1 MYRSLL
7 FILLFFSCT
16 SKQDDQKQVFRYN
29 QPEGLTTLDP
39 AFAKSQPV
47 MWISHQL
54 YNTLVEINS
63 KLNISPSLARKWEI
77 SDDGRQYVFHL
88 RDSIFFHD
96 NAAFPDG

>member
-16 SKQDDQKQVFRYN
+16 SKQENQKQVFRYN

-63 KLNISPSLARKWEI
+63 HLVITPSLARKWEI
-77 SDDGRQYVFHL
+77 SNNGLHYTFYL

-96 NAAFPDG
+96 NAAFAD